1 MFNSKEYRLKF
12 TDQAKKIVDQMS
24 LEEKVYLMSGRISL
38 EDVGDVFN
46 NPGPDNHYNIFPYP
60 AGGNERLGV
69 PELKFC
75 DGPRGVV
82 CYRATC
88 FPVTMARGATFDTE
102 LEEEVGEAIAR
113 EIRAFDGN
121 YFGGVCINLPYFF
134 I

>member
-12 TDQAKKIVDQMS
+12 TEKAKKIVEQMS

-46 NPGPDNHYNIFPYP
+46 HPSADNHYNVFPYP

-88 FPVTMARGATFDTE
+88 FPVTMSRGATFDTE
-102 LEEEVGEAIAR
+102 L
-113 EIRAFDGN
+113 
-121 YFGGVCINLPYFF
+121 
-134 I
+134 